1 MIKLYGPLTSR
12 VLMCAWALDELG
24 VAYENVPLN
33 PHAGETRTPEYLAI
47 NPLGKVPALV
57 DGEVKIFES
66 LAITL
71 YLAREYGM
79 GKLMPA
85 DRAGQAQVL
94 QWCFFAATEVEQ
106 PLVTLFGQQL
116 FTPPEARKQDR
127 IDEAN
132 GKLPKLLTAVSE
144 HLSRQP
150 WLVGTQFSVADLAL
164 TSVMFPAMQ
173 MLKMDLSKY
182 PDLQRW
188 LGACK
193 ARPAFAQ
200 FQKQMDAAAE
210 RFRSMPP
217 GAPPGPPR

>member
-47 NPLGKVPALV
+47 NPMGKVPALV

-66 LAITL
+66 LAIVL

-94 QWCFFAATEVEQ
+94 QWCFFAATEVEP
-106 PLVTLFGQQL
+106 PLVSLFGQQM
-116 FTPPEARKQDR
+116 FTAPEARKQDR

-132 GKLPKLLTAVSE
+132 GKLPKLYTALNE
-144 HLSRQP
+144 HLGRQS
-150 WLVGTQFSVADLAL
+150 WLVGAQFSAADLAL
-164 TSVMFPAMQ
+164 TGVMVPALQ
-173 MLKMDLSKY
+173 FLKIDLAPY

-188 LGACK
+188 LSACK
-193 ARPAFAQ
+193 SRPDFAA
-200 FQKQMDAAAE
+200 FQKQLDAAAE
-210 RFRSMPP
+210 RFRSKPP